1 MTDHRTTP
9 VLTGTVYLVGAGPG
23 DADLITVKGL
33 NLIRC
38 AGAVVYDALVNP
50 ALLDEA
56 PPSAERIYAGKRA
69 GNHAMRQEEIND
81 LLRRKA
87 HEHAVVVRL
96 KGGDPFV
103 FGRGG
108 EEMAYLRAAG
118 VAVEVVPGISSAI
131 GAAAAAGVP
140 VTHRAVSG
148 SFAVVAGYQS
158 GDAPGQPRWDALALI
173 DTVVIMMGL
182 RNAGAIAQR
191 LIDAGRDPQTPAMV
205 VFAATLP
212 TQQVVIATL
221 ATLEDAAT
229 GLDLDAPATIVV
241 GDVVNLADPTAYTRR
256 ELWTLP
262 LAPALFG
269 VTLAGEVT
277 G

>member
-1 MTDHRTTP
+1 MTQYSTTTP

-23 DADLITVKGL
+23 DAELITVKGL
-33 NLIRC
+33 NLLRC

-56 PPSAERIYAGKRA
+56 PRAAERIYAGKRA
-69 GNHAMRQEEIND
+69 GNHAMRQEEINEV
-81 LLRRKA
+81 LRCKA

-118 VAVEVVPGISSAI
+118 VPVEVVPGISSAI

-182 RNAGAIAQR
+182 RNAGPIAR
-191 LIDAGRDPQTPAMV
+191 SLIGAGRDPQTPAMV

-212 TQQVVIATL
+212 TQQIAIATL
-221 ATLEDAAT
+221 DTLEAAVAMM
-229 GLDLDAPATIVV
+229 DLDAPATIVV
-241 GDVVNLADPTAYTRR
+241 GDVVNLADPEACMHPDMR
-256 ELWTLP
+256 TLP
-262 LAPALFG
+262 VAPTLFG
-269 VTLAGEVT
+269 VRLAGD
-277 G
+277 